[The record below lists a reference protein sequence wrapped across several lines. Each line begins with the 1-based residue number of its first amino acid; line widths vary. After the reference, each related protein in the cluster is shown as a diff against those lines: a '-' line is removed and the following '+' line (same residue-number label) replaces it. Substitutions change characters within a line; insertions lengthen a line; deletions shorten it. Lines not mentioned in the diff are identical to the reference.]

1 MEAKHALGEPRALIS
16 RSALLHNARLIRR
29 AVGPAVR
36 ICAIVKANAYGHGVN
51 VVCDTLLN
59 FAQDGIEP
67 PLVDAFAVASLDEA
81 ALIPESTLPV
91 HVFRPVEN
99 VYVGQQREKLE
110 TAVRQGWILTVC
122 SVSAAQDVARIA
134 LTTGRRAQVQVML
147 DTGMTRS
154 GVSPEAFGEL
164 IARIT
169 AMPSLRLQ
177 SLCSHFACSE
187 VADHSATREQFA
199 CFTRTTALLQTALRP
214 LFFPPDG
221 IGSKGMGGRS
231 SGQSNGDGGRFL
243 RHIANSG
250 AVFLH
255 PHTHL
260 DMVRPGIALYG
271 VDPTC
276 SPCIDRPLKPVMK
289 WTAPLLMI
297 RDVPKDTPVG
307 YGQTWRSTRDTRI
320 GLVPVGYADGYLRAF
335 SNRAVM
341 LINGKPC
348 PVVGRVSMDLVTLDL
363 GPQSDAAIGDEVT
376 IMDSDPLS
384 PASVYALSKLGQ
396 TIPYE
401 LFCRIGSRIPRVA
414 CDPADEL
421 AELPRRATDAA

>member
-1 MEAKHALGEPRALIS
+1 MEAKHALGEPRALVS

-29 AVGPAVR
+29 TVGPAVK

-51 VVCDTLLN
+51 IVCDTLLN

-67 PLVDAFAVASLDEA
+67 PLVDAFAVASIDEA
-81 ALIPESTLPV
+81 ALVPESSLPV

-110 TAVRQGWILTVC
+110 AAIRHGWVLTVC

-134 LTTGRRAQVQVML
+134 LTCGRRAQVQVMI

-154 GVSPEAFGEL
+154 GVAPEGFGEL
-164 IARIT
+164 VARIM

-187 VADHSATREQFA
+187 DEDHTATREQFA
-199 CFTRTTALLQTALRP
+199 CFTRTTDLLKTAMRP
-214 LFFPPDG
+214 LYFPPDG
-221 IGSKGMGGRS
+221 IGSRETTS
-231 SGQSNGDGGRFL
+231 VPVRNGDGGRFL
-243 RHIANSG
+243 QHVANSG
-250 AVFLH
+250 AVFMH

-276 SPCIDRPLKPVMK
+276 APSVHRPLRPAMR

-297 RDVPKDTPVG
+297 RDVAKDTPVG
-307 YGQTWRSTRDTRI
+307 YGQTWRSTRDTKI

-341 LINGKPC
+341 IVNGKAC

-363 GPQSDAAIGDEVT
+363 GHDCDAAIGDEVT

-421 AELPRRATDAA
+421 VEAPRRATDAA